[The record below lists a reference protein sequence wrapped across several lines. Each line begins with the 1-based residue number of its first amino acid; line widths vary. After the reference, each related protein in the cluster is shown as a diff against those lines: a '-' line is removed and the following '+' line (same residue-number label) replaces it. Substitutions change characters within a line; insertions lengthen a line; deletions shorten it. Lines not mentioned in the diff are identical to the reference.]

1 MTDTTKQVIIFIVAI
16 GLTAAASAKIFF
28 KKDVTRVGPEGQ
40 SAPNPNPG
48 NPDGDVDTTNG
59 TPPFDPFKQ

>member
-1 MTDTTKQVIIFIVAI
+1 MTDTTKQVIIVLVAI

-40 SAPNPNPG
+40 SAPNPAPG
-48 NPDGDVDTTNG
+48 NPEGDIDP
-59 TPPFDPFKQ
+59 TPK